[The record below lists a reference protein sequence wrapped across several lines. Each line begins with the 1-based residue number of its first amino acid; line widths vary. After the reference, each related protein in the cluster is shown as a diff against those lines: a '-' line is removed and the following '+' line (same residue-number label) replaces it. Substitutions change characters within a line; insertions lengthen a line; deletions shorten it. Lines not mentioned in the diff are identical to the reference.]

1 MRLMRDFWNVLY
13 LTVIHMK
20 LLLFQQAKG
29 PLTPEK
35 RTKNIFRTSMSN
47 VPDPTLQVFCT

>member
-1 MRLMRDFWNVLY
+1 MRDFWNVLY